1 MGYARMTRSR
11 PTTLALALGLV
22 SASLLH
28 AQAPVG
34 QAVVRGSVVTLE
46 DRPIAQAVVELRV
59 RRDSAP
65 VRSARSSDAGRFQ
78 LDDIA
83 EGVYYLLIRRI
94 GFGPATTP
102 DFTVTAGQVRGSRQ
116 DPAQSRRYSW
126 RRSR

>member
-59 RRDSAP
+59 RGTRLRSVPPGAATP
-65 VRSARSSDAGRFQ
+65 VGSSS
-78 LDDIA
+78 
-83 EGVYYLLIRRI
+83 
-94 GFGPATTP
+94 TT
-102 DFTVTAGQVRGSRQ
+102 
-116 DPAQSRRYSW
+116 SRRASTTC
-126 RRSR
+126 